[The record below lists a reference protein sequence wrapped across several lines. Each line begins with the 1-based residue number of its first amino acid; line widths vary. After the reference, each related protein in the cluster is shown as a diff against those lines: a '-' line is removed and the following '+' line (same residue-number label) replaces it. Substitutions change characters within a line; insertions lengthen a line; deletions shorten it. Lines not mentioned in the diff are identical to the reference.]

1 MLEQRV
7 LKGSTPTL
15 LSYPRLRPNQLA
27 QAQPTGTP
35 TVKVTT
41 QATPSPTAANA
52 TIDSVSTSVTAA
64 AAAGSK
70 EIAVGSATFTRGRRY
85 LITFDGNTIV
95 VESRNGGGATTTLR
109 LVDALPCDVPDD
121 ALVEGFAVSRTLSTT
136 ETSLVGEGAALWT
149 AQVDGQNLQWSSLF
163 RIVSRMPTALLT
175 EGELLRA
182 FPVIASMMPAGDLS
196 LENVIGAAWEHRIV
210 PVLEAKGAFEE
221 DVTSDAA
228 LVPLHALACMRHL
241 YDFDSRVTADFRAD
255 LRAAWEE
262 SIATTF
268 ARATYAERPQD
279 QDPLTPRD
287 RGAETE
293 RGRMRLRL

>member
-1 MLEQRV
+1 MAEQRI
-7 LKGSTPTL
+7 LKGSAPTL
-15 LSYPRLRPNQLA
+15 VSYPRLRPNQLA

-35 TVKVTT
+35 TVKV
-41 QATPSPTAANA
+41 ATPGSPSPTAQNA

-85 LITFDGNTIV
+85 LVTFDGNTIV

-109 LVDALPCDVPDD
+109 LVDPLPCDVPDD
-121 ALVEGFAVSRTLSTT
+121 ALVEGFAVTRTLTTT
-136 ETSLVGEGAALWT
+136 ETSLVGEGSALWA
-149 AQVDGQNLQWSSLF
+149 AQIDGQNVQWSSLF

-182 FPVIASMMPAGDLS
+182 FPVIASMMPAGEIS
-196 LENVIGAAWEHRIV
+196 LDNVIGAAWEHRVV
-210 PVLEAKGAFEE
+210 PVLEAKGAFDE
-221 DVTSDAA
+221 DVTSDVA

-268 ARATYAERPQD
+268 ARLSYAERPQD
-279 QDPLTPRD
+279 QDPLVPRSP
-287 RGAETE
+287 GAEPDRSTQ
-293 RGRMRLRL
+293 RLRR